1 MVMATGAEESTEA
14 DALREVLR
22 HLADHRFVTARLAG
36 GGTAAVIAGADAE
49 VAAGADAR
57 VTAAGDTGAGAADS
71 GSPGGSPGGVVAAL
85 KGLWPSLRACDQAT
99 LPYGGISAPAATPA
113 DLNGALVQARYALTA
128 ARRAED
134 PNLTAVDDLTTLEAL
149 LSGLPADVRTA
160 FGIHALGPLADG
172 SNPSHRMLLETLDT
186 FLTHNGSWARTAEA
200 LHLHVNT
207 VHYRIGRV
215 ELLTGR
221 DLARL
226 DHKLDLKAA
235 LLCR

>member
-1 MVMATGAEESTEA
+1 M
-14 DALREVLR
+14 
-22 HLADHRFVTARLAG
+22 
-36 GGTAAVIAGADAE
+36 IAGADAE

-57 VTAAGDTGAGAADS
+57 VAAAGDTGAGAADS
-71 GSPGGSPGGVVAAL
+71 GSPGGSPDGLVAAL
-85 KGLWPSLRACDQAT
+85 KGLWPALRACDGAT

-128 ARRAED
+128 ARRAEG
-134 PNLTAVDDLTTLEAL
+134 PNLTAVDDLTALEAL

-207 VHYRIGRV
+207 VHYRIGRM
-215 ELLTGR
+215 ELLTVH

-226 DHKLDLKAA
+226 DHKLDLKAP

>member
-1 MVMATGAEESTEA
+1 MRRS
-14 DALREVLR
+14 LREWTRGSLGREIRGRVR
-22 HLADHRFVTARLAG
+22 RIPVRR
-36 GGTAAVIAGADAE
+36 AVPRM
-49 VAAGADAR
+49 VWSPR
-57 VTAAGDTGAGAADS
+57 SRDS
-71 GSPGGSPGGVVAAL
+71 GPRCAPAT
-85 KGLWPSLRACDQAT
+85 KRPSRT
-99 LPYGGISAPAATPA
+99 GISAPAATPA
-113 DLNGALVQARYALTA
+113 DLNGALLQARYALTA
-128 ARRAED
+128 ARRAEG
-134 PNLTAVDDLTTLEAL
+134 PNLTAVDGLTTLEAL

-160 FGIHALGPLADG
+160 FGIHALGPLADD

-186 FLTHNGSWARTAEA
+186 FLTPNGSWARTAEA

-226 DHKLDLKAA
+226 DHKLNLKAA